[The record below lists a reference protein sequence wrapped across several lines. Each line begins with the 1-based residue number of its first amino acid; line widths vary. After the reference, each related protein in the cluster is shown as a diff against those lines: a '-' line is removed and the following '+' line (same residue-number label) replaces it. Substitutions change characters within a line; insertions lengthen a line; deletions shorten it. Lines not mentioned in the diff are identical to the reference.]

1 MGIPVLFFLT
11 IGTAAGICLR
21 RRIHSINSFMEV
33 MNKMAK
39 SQAFKAEVKQLL
51 DLVIH
56 SLYSNPDIF
65 LRELIA
71 NAADAID
78 KARFAA
84 LTDEKLL
91 RDWRIDLNVDKDAK
105 TITVADNGI
114 GMTADEVR
122 DNIGT
127 IAKSGTR
134 AFLENLK
141 QSNTAGAPEL
151 IGQFGVGFYSAFMVA
166 EKVEIETRRAG
177 SDAPAVRWTS
187 DGDHDYTIEESPRTE
202 PGTTITLHVKP
213 GKETYLESWK
223 LSEIVRKY
231 SDFIEYPVVMPYI
244 KTNEDKT
251 TSVEERTLNSQ
262 KAIWLRPASEVTPE
276 EHESFFAHLAHGGK
290 PLETINMS
298 AEGTNEFKAL
308 VYLPEQMPYTM
319 FMPELQKKGLQ
330 LYVKRVFITDN
341 CEALVPDY
349 LRFLRGVVDSSD
361 LPLNVSR
368 EILQDNP
375 LLGKIKR
382 AITAK
387 VLGELKKM
395 LANDPDKYRRFF
407 KEFGKILKEGIHV
420 DPANQDKIKDL
431 ALYQTMNGAEG
442 DLVTLKE
449 YVNAMPEGQE
459 HIYYIVAESR
469 RLALA
474 SPALEIFRSKGYD
487 VLLMTDPVDE
497 FIMQSMFQ
505 YDKKHFKPANRGE
518 LEIDKAP
525 EAEEQALKDATEK
538 HRKLMDYIFDHL
550 KDRLSAVRL
559 TRRLTDSAC
568 CLVAD
573 AEGMSPQLERLLKAM
588 NQPVPESKRILEL
601 NPNHAV
607 VSTMQTLFESDPAA
621 PKLAQYAELLYN
633 QALLTEGS
641 PLPDPLGFVKSV
653 AELMK

>member
-1 MGIPVLFFLT
+1 
-11 IGTAAGICLR
+11 
-21 RRIHSINSFMEV
+21 
-33 MNKMAK
+33 MAET
-39 SQAFKAEVKQLL
+39 QTFKAEVKQLL

-91 RDWRIDLNVDKDAK
+91 QDWRISLAVDKDAK
-105 TITVADNGI
+105 TLSIADNGI
-114 GMTADEVR
+114 GMTAEEVKE
-122 DNIGT
+122 NIGT

-134 AFLENLK
+134 AFLEKLK
-141 QSNTAGAPEL
+141 AAQTAGAPEL
-151 IGQFGVGFYSAFMVA
+151 IGQFGVGFYAAFMVA
-166 EKVEIETRRAG
+166 DQVEIDTKRAG

-187 DGDHDYTIEESPRTE
+187 DGDSEYTIDESSRTT
-202 PGTTITLHVKP
+202 PGTTVTLHIKN
-213 GKETYLESWK
+213 GKESYLENWK
-223 LSEIVRKY
+223 ISEIVRKY
-231 SDFIEYPVVMPYI
+231 SDFIEYPIVLPYT

-262 KAIWLRPASEVTPE
+262 KAIWLRNASEVTE
-276 EHESFFAHLAHGGK
+276 AEHEAFFAHLAHGGK
-290 PLETINMS
+290 PLATINMN

-308 VYLPEQMPYTM
+308 IYIPEEMPFTL
-319 FMPELQKKGLQ
+319 FMPEAQKKGLQ

-375 LLGKIKR
+375 LLARIKR

-395 LANDPDKYRRFF
+395 LDNDPEKYRKFF

-420 DPANQDKIKDL
+420 DPANQDKIKEL
-431 ALYQTMNGAEG
+431 ALYETMNGKPGE
-442 DLVTLKE
+442 LVTVKE
-449 YVNAMPEGQE
+449 YIAAMPPEQE
-459 HIYYIVAESR
+459 HIYYIIAESR

-474 SPALEIFRSKGYD
+474 SPSLEIFKSKGFD

-497 FIMQSMFQ
+497 FIMQSMTQF
-505 YDKKHFKPANRGE
+505 DKKYFKPANRGE
-518 LEIDKAP
+518 LEIDKTP
-525 EAEEQALKDATEK
+525 EAEEKALAEATQK
-538 HRKLMDYIFDHL
+538 HQKLMDFIFDQL
-550 KDRLSAVRL
+550 KDKLSAVRL

-568 CLVAD
+568 CLVGD
-573 AEGMSPQLERLLKAM
+573 TNSISPQLERLLKAM
-588 NQPVPESKRILEL
+588 NQPAPESKRILEL
-601 NPNHAV
+601 NPNHPVIAA
-607 VSTMQTLFESDPAA
+607 MQKLFDEDMKS
-621 PKLAQYAELLYN
+621 PKLAQYADLLYGE
-633 QALLTEGS
+633 ALLTEGS
-641 PLPDPLGFVKSV
+641 PLPDPLAFVKNVS
-653 AELMK
+653 ELMK